1 MNKMAALFIRLI
13 AVAVILFG
21 LIQLIPYG
29 REHTN
34 PQVVSEPT
42 WDNPQTRQLAVRACF
57 DCHSN
62 ETIWPWYSHV
72 APVSW
77 LLQRDVEV
85 GRRNMNFSEW
95 NKRSLYADRLVEVIQ
110 TGKMPP
116 YPYLIMH
123 PEARLSKTEQE
134 AFIQGLLSSLGDNG
148 G

>member
-1 MNKMAALFIRLI
+1 MNKMIGLFMRL
-13 AVAVILFG
+13 VAIGVILFG

-29 REHTN
+29 RQHTN
-34 PQVVSEPT
+34 PQVIAEPM
-42 WDNPQTRQLAVRACF
+42 WDSPQTRQFAVRACF

-95 NKRSLYADRLVEVIQ
+95 DTKSLYADRLVEMIQ
-110 TGKMPP
+110 SGQMPP
-116 YPYLIMH
+116 FPYLMMH
-123 PEARLSKTEQE
+123 PDVRLSQTEKE
-134 AFIQGLLSSLGDNG
+134 AFIQGLLSSISSSGE
-148 G
+148 